1 MEMRGRWDDRW
12 GTIPDYTTGEV
23 AITRKYQ
30 PLFLWS
36 VLTFQLAFIHS
47 LGRTSRHKVLPVA
60 LHVML
65 QRHIYFS
72 SSALV
77 PLLLFPTYFY
87 TLSIEH
93 TNTNHTKN
101 STHKHASIPLR
112 RTFIFGQ
119 TSITPATTNPS
130 AAGRREHGE
139 LGRSSNAKR
148 LQRRRRG
155 TPSTI
160 LPHRLTAPYQQ
171 RRRRRRRGQR
181 RSRAIRSPTPT
192 HSQWPSSPCHDRQ
205 LQHYGNSPFPAH
217 SLSMHGNFSRIPKVL
232 ESSLVQSLSA
242 ETSPTGCAREFCVGD
257 EDHLLRGGCGAER
270 EKWFYYYYYYYDGVG
285 RGYLADLSTVHGTG
299 VRRWGGGYEASGGY

>member
-47 LGRTSRHKVLPVA
+47 LGRTSRHISNCFAHDAPDTYISPPLTYPSTTTIIS
-60 LHVML
+60 H
-65 QRHIYFS
+65 
-72 SSALV
+72 
-77 PLLLFPTYFY
+77 LLLHALYR
-87 TLSIEH
+87 LN
-93 TNTNHTKN
+93 TNTNHTKS
-101 STHKHASIPLR
+101 STQKHASIPPR

-130 AAGRREHGE
+130 AAHRREHGE
-139 LGRSSNAKR
+139 LGRSSSNAKQ
-148 LQRRRRG
+148 QRRRRG

-171 RRRRRRRGQR
+171 RRRRRR
-181 RSRAIRSPTPT
+181 SRATRSPTPT
-192 HSQWPSSPCHDRQ
+192 HSQWESSPRHDRQ
-205 LQHYGNSPFPAH
+205 LQHHGKSPLPAH
-217 SLSMHGNFSRIPKVL
+217 SLPMHGNFPRIPKVL

-242 ETSPTGCAREFCVGD
+242 QTSPTGCA
-257 EDHLLRGGCGAER
+257 
-270 EKWFYYYYYYYDGVG
+270 
-285 RGYLADLSTVHGTG
+285 
-299 VRRWGGGYEASGGY
+299 

>member
-12 GTIPDYTTGEV
+12 GTIPDYTTGESGD
-23 AITRKYQ
+23 YQ
-30 PLFLWS
+30 KISTTLFVVGPHL
-36 VLTFQLAFIHS
+36 LAFIHS
-47 LGRTSRHKVLPVA
+47 LGRTSRHNVLPIA
-60 LHVML
+60 LHIML
-65 QRHIYFS
+65 QTYII
-72 SSALV
+72 
-77 PLLLFPTYFY
+77 LLLYLTLVLLPLYPTYFY
-87 TLSIEH
+87 TLSIEN
-93 TNTNHTKN
+93 TNTNHTKS
-101 STHKHASIPLR
+101 STQKHASIPPR

-139 LGRSSNAKR
+139 LGRSSSNAKR

-171 RRRRRRRGQR
+171 RRRRRRGQR
-181 RSRAIRSPTPT
+181 RSRATRSPAPT
-192 HSQWPSSPCHDRQ
+192 HSQWTSSPRHDRQ
-205 LQHYGNSPFPAH
+205 LQHHGKFPLPAH
-217 SLSMHGNFSRIPKVL
+217 SLPLHGNFPRIPEVL

-242 ETSPTGCAREFCVGD
+242 EISPTGCARDFCMGD
-257 EDHLLRGGCGAER
+257 EDPLLRGGCGAER
-270 EKWFYYYYYYYDGVG
+270 EKWFLYYYYYDGVG

>member
-47 LGRTSRHKVLPVA
+47 LGRTSRHTSNCFAHHAPDIYNSPPLP
-60 LHVML
+60 
-65 QRHIYFS
+65 YPS
-72 SSALV
+72 TTT
-77 PLLLFPTYFY
+77 PLYPTYFY

-93 TNTNHTKN
+93 TNTNHTKS
-101 STHKHASIPLR
+101 STRKHASIPPR

-119 TSITPATTNPS
+119 TFSSITPATTNPS

-139 LGRSSNAKR
+139 LRSSSNAK
-148 LQRRRRG
+148 QRRRRR

-171 RRRRRRRGQR
+171 RRRRRRGQR

-192 HSQWPSSPCHDRQ
+192 HHSQWTSSPRHDRQ
-205 LQHYGNSPFPAH
+205 LQHHGKSPLPTH
-217 SLSMHGNFSRIPKVL
+217 SLPMHGNFPRIPEVL

-242 ETSPTGCAREFCVGD
+242 ETSPTGCARDFCVGD
-257 EDHLLRGGCGAER
+257 EDPLLRGGCGAER
-270 EKWFYYYYYYYDGVG
+270 EKWFYYYDGVG

-299 VRRWGGGYEASGGY
+299 VRRWRGGYEASGGY